1 MMSRLFR
8 SAASG
13 LCALVA
19 VTALESLAEDAY
31 LESDGTQSV
40 NTGYFVNPRTRIE
53 VDFQMTEIANQ
64 VRIFGADIA
73 PTEFSALYIGND
85 GTKFNYGFGDTFGG
99 WTAADVDLNRHT
111 FVLDSPNGVAHFVTA
126 GVTNTLT
133 HLADHA
139 RTKTATD
146 PLAIFADC
154 RNPAGNDMSGC
165 AKMRLYSFRIFE
177 DGVLLHDYEPAI
189 LRELAGLYDRVTGEF
204 LLCDRLTNSPA
215 RPETT
220 FASGGDIRTLSEDED
235 AGYLLSDGTQFL
247 NSRHFISPK
256 STLEFDFAFVGTP
269 VAQTRLFGV
278 TSGSGVEVGMYADSS
293 SWLQFFCGDTSW
305 SGKYVSVV
313 PLSRR
318 FRGKIDIPADKCSLA
333 LGHTLDVAT
342 ARINGTLTKTATFP
356 AAICGYTSQDASG
369 THVMANTGVMRI
381 YGFKVWED
389 GQLVHEYVPCVKGD
403 VPGMKDLVDGDFI
416 CSETATS
423 FACGGR
429 ILREDGDGYI
439 ESNYADKQYVDTG
452 LRLDAASRIEF
463 DYALTTGEGCYLFG
477 IGGGASGYLSLGGYF
492 TSAIAFNCQNDASDN
507 TSTSVGHV
515 VGKRRTLV
523 VDARESKAYVMTGGF
538 TNATVNIVKTH
549 TQAMKETF
557 LLMGCRW
564 GGGNTMHDTSAM
576 RLYGCRIYRNGRLIR
591 DYVPCVSDGIAG
603 LKDQV
608 GGSFASAGNCTQF
621 AFGGDI
627 LREAGDGYIENTE
640 LDRQYIDTGLK
651 LDGQSCVEY
660 DFALTTSKQSYLFGI
675 GGGASGCLSLGA
687 YATTAIG
694 VNCKDGGADNLST
707 SVAPGNTR
715 RTLILD
721 AKNSKA
727 IVLTAEDATNAVV
740 NLTNTHVCDMKETFL
755 LMGCRWG
762 GGNTLHDMAPHRL
775 YGCRIRKNGELVRNY
790 VPFVKNG
797 VPGLRDTLNGG
808 FVTYAGK
815 NAMLKCGGL
824 IETDGSDSAY
834 LESSGFQAIET
845 GYVPNKNTK
854 LVCDYQLVCASSE
867 QDRVYGSMSDKMCA
881 ELYIQ
886 GGCNTLALG
895 YNSYYAGGGWKCVN
909 QACVADLARHQVT
922 LDLARGVWS
931 VDGGAERAL
940 DAIEEGTDAA
950 KVATLW
956 LFAKHSWYNY
966 GNFSRARIYSFE
978 IYEAGVLKHRYLPYS
993 FNGTVGLKD
1002 TMTGDTFTDEMKST
1016 TPFRIAGCGCGADNA
1031 AFAVSP
1037 SDAEAPYGG
1046 TTTLSAFAPGAL
1058 SYQWYCD
1065 GKALDGETNMT
1076 CVVPWKRLGP
1086 DRSYTVKAT
1095 FDVYGVVTE
1104 VTSAAATV
1112 VNERHGAILIVR

>member
-293 SWLQFFCGDTSW
+293 SWLQFFCGDTW

-389 GQLVHEYVPCVKGD
+389 GQLVHDYVPCLSGG
-403 VPGMKDLVDGDFI
+403 VPGMKDRVDGAFI
-416 CSETATS
+416 TSETIHR
-423 FACGGR
+423 FAYGGR
-429 ILREDGDGYI
+429 ILREEGDGYI
-439 ESNYADKQYVDTG
+439 ENDSTNQQYVDTG
-452 LRLDAASRIEF
+452 LILDGRSRIEF
-463 DYALTTGEGCYLFG
+463 DYAQTTDLQTYLFG
-477 IGGGASGYLSLGGYF
+477 AGGSGQADTLVFGGFVSPGIG
-492 TSAIAFNCQNDASDN
+492 FNCQDVDAN
-507 TSTSVGHV
+507 TKFVGIDMSYA
-515 VGKRRTLV
+515 RRTLTI
-523 VDARESKAYVMTGGF
+523 DAKNGRTIVATAGYTNTVCTFDTARTF
-538 TNATVNIVKTH
+538 TTKYSL
-549 TQAMKETF
+549 
-557 LLMGCRW
+557 LLMGGRW
-564 GGGNTMHDTSAM
+564 KASFNAVTPM
-576 RLYGCRIYRNGRLIR
+576 RLYGCRIYRDDVLVR
-591 DYVPCVSDGIAG
+591 DYVPCVSGGIAG

-608 GGSFASAGNCTQF
+608 GGSFVSAGTYTRF
-621 AFGGDI
+621 ACGGDI
-627 LREAGDGYIENTE
+627 LREAGDGYIENTA

-660 DFALTTSKQSYLFGI
+660 DFALTTTSQSYLFGI
-675 GGGASGCLSLGA
+675 GGEASGYLSLGA
-687 YATTAIG
+687 YATSVIG
-694 VNCKDGGADNLST
+694 VNCKDGGSDNLST
-707 SVAPGNTR
+707 GVTPSYTR

-1065 GKALDGETNMT
+1065 GEALDGETNMT

-1086 DRSYTVKAT
+1086 DRSYVVKAA

-1104 VTSAAATV
+1104 VSSAAATV
-1112 VNERHGAILIVR
+1112 VNERHGALLIVR